1 MCIKQVART
10 VAALAVMAVGVVTLL
25 QMLKVELSTG
35 TVQGYHHYF
44 QWALQAGILCLSVG
58 ISYIIYCGED
68 KTATTADDT
77 QAK

>member
-1 MCIKQVART
+1 MCIKQVVRT
-10 VAALAVMAVGVVTLL
+10 VAALAVMAVGLITLAP
-25 QMLKVELSTG
+25 MLKAELSTA

-68 KTATTADDT
+68 KTATTAEDT